1 MLLKWPEVCDGPFFL
16 PMPLIRAMVFL
27 CFKAVKWKISH
38 TRYENGQTGVISS
51 NFEMRNETLKR
62 YMNECHSTSKPVEF
76 ERPVCGIRPDTCG
89 NHCRRILY
97 LISHCWE
104 SAQEISLHVSCTWY
118 CLIAFAARN
127 TILGSGHFL
136 TAKFFGSKHIF
147 PGHLFSPMWNAG
159 RLNELSLNRFHCMF
173 H

>member
-51 NFEMRNETLKR
+51 NFEMRNKTLKR
-62 YMNECHSTSKPVEF
+62 YINECHSASKPVEF

-127 TILGSGHFL
+127 THNFGIWPFSHCKILRQQAHFSRASFFTHAGS
-136 TAKFFGSKHIF
+136 
-147 PGHLFSPMWNAG
+147 
-159 RLNELSLNRFHCMF
+159 LNELSLNRFHCMF